1 VNVDCLSRVE
11 RCWALALHVKIE
23 PKNDPATRRAR
34 MVDVLAEVLA
44 DLLTI
49 PAESSG
55 DHLHRREAKPG
66 KKPEVRT

>member
-1 VNVDCLSRVE
+1 
-11 RCWALALHVKIE
+11 VKIE

-49 PAESSG
+49 PAEPSG
-55 DHLHRREAKPG
+55 DHSHKREAVASKPG
-66 KKPEVRT
+66 KKPEMRT